1 MITFSVITITYNAEA
16 VLQRTLD
23 STLNQTWRG
32 VEHIIVDGASKD
44 QTVALA
50 EAYQRLSDEAQNGH
64 RKHTNG
70 CLTRHK
76 TVTK

>member
-23 STLNQTWRG
+23 STLSQTWRG

-64 RKHTNG
+64 QVSIKSEPDNG
-70 CLTRHK
+70 LYDA
-76 TVTK
+76 